1 MSILESE
8 ANPRE
13 SRPMTTDEAL
23 DLLRALTRQSVGTYD
38 EHVRFE
44 VALKV
49 LTEALAPTVTPED
62 DSSD

>member
-1 MSILESE
+1 
-8 ANPRE
+8 
-13 SRPMTTDEAL
+13 MTTDEAL